1 MWGIHTRNRK
11 ARSMLLLTANI
22 LAQTAPKS
30 GGGGF
35 QFMFAIILMIGV
47 FYFVMYRSNS
57 KTKQKRADLIN
68 NIKKNDKIMTIGG
81 ILGTVV
87 SVKEREIVVKV
98 DESTNTKM
106 TFLKDAVRQVVQD
119 DTELSVEN
127 K

>member
-1 MWGIHTRNRK
+1 
-11 ARSMLLLTANI
+11 
-22 LAQTAPKS
+22 
-30 GGGGF
+30 
-35 QFMFAIILMIGV
+35 MFAIILMIGV
-47 FYFVMYRSNS
+47 FYFVMYSSNS
-57 KTKQKRADLIN
+57 KSKQKRANLIN